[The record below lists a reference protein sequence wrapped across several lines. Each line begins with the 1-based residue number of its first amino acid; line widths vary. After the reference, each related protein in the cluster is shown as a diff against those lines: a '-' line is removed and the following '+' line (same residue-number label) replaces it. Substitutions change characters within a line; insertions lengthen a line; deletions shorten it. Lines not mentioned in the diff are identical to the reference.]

1 MTGSQVT
8 EADPH
13 PPFKEAFAGAWRG
26 SSTGTVRYAGYAF
39 AALFMLGVHL
49 ALFIVADSAW
59 SLLAVPTLPAAAY
72 FILAGWVYGRV
83 SWRVLGLLLFVL
95 GAMVPFYLM

>member
-1 MTGSQVT
+1 MTQDQAVGT
-8 EADPH
+8 EQH
-13 PPFKEAFAGAWRG
+13 IPFKAALHRAWRS

-39 AALFMLGVHL
+39 GALVMLGVHV
-49 ALFIVADSAW
+49 AMFVVADNTW
-59 SLLAVPTLPAAAY
+59 SLIAVPALPAAAY